1 MYSIFSPYFFT
12 SGILYIRYPY
22 KPYSL
27 VLRLGENMF
36 LAKVSSKFQIT
47 IPKEVRESLG
57 IRPGDYVAF
66 IIKDN
71 EVVMR
76 KAKIEI

>member
-1 MYSIFSPYFFT
+1 
-12 SGILYIRYPY
+12 
-22 KPYSL
+22 
-27 VLRLGENMF
+27 MF